1 MEEQILH
8 KKKEK
13 IYLKNFFDNNES
25 ERTGAIV
32 LLDPYFKNYK
42 EDLFKLRA
50 FYVIDYVFE
59 GECLYMSGV
68 KIIK

>member
-1 MEEQILH
+1 MEEQTLH

-13 IYLKNFFDNNES
+13 IYLKNVYENKS

-32 LLDPYFKNYK
+32 LLDPYFNYK
-42 EDLFKLRA
+42 EDLFSLKA
-50 FYVIDYVFE
+50 FCVIDYIFE